1 VWSAFAAHLSPIDVE
16 QIGLKHCV
24 AAKRLHQENV
34 VWEDY
39 SNSVVMPPPS
49 SQCRPKAA
57 PTVRLSPI
65 HMAAETAGSLNAVV
79 AEVSVA
85 VLSLQLS
92 LNPQSQ

>member
-34 VWEDY
+34 VLGDY
-39 SNSVVMPPPS
+39 SNSVAMHPPS

-57 PTVRLSPI
+57 PTVRLFPI
-65 HMAAETAGSLNAVV
+65 HMAAETTGSLNAVV

-85 VLSLQLS
+85 ASGPQLS